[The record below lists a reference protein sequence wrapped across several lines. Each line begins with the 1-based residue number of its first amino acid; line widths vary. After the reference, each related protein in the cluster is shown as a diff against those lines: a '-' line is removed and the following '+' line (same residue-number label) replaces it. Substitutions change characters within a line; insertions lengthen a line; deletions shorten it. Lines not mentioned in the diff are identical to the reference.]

1 MLFFLMPEMSMD
13 MDIQWI
19 MNAPCTFGIQGYS
32 QVHNFYVRWEG
43 EIIFKDLRSIY
54 FSLYIHIFCDV
65 VVTY

>member
-19 MNAPCTFGIQGYS
+19 MTAPCRFGIQGYS
-32 QVHNFYVRWEG
+32 HVHNLYVRGEG
-43 EIIFKDLRSIY
+43 EIRFKDIRSIY
-54 FSLYIHIFCDV
+54 FSPYIHIFYDV